1 MTVARALTAVM
12 LAATSLAA
20 LGCGGGSS
28 TPTTPTPPPS
38 PTATLTATFDQNPVP
53 FRPTGCSFST
63 PTGWYA
69 AARVQ
74 ETAGVAVTVATLT
87 QKLDGAAV
95 GFLAESFN
103 SRFGAC
109 SGMPFTAGMILANG
123 AACATVGACA
133 TGSYSTYQFSLAG
146 TDANGHSITFDSPV
160 LQLGARPAGQ
170 LMPHLESSPPTA
182 PAPRLLWQ

>member
-1 MTVARALTAVM
+1 MTVARALSAVT
-12 LAATSLAA
+12 LAATCMTGP
-20 LGCGGGSS
+20 GCGGGSA
-28 TPTTPTPPPS
+28 TPTTPTPPPA

-63 PTGWYA
+63 PAGWYA

-74 ETAGVAVTVATLT
+74 ETAGVAFTVTTLT
-87 QKLDGAAV
+87 QKLDGATA

-109 SGMPFTAGMILANG
+109 SGMPFTPGMILANG
-123 AACATVGACA
+123 AACATVGACTA
-133 TGSYSTYQFSLAG
+133 GSHSTYQFSLAG

-170 LMPHLESSPPTA
+170 MTPYTAPSFPTA
-182 PAPRLLWQ
+182 PEPRLSSY